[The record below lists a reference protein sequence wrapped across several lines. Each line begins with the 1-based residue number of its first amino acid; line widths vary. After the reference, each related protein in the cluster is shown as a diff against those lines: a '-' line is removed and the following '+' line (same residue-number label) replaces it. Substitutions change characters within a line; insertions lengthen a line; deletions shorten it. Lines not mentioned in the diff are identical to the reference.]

1 MGDPDLVIKKMKMIV
16 YRNNGVNLNSE
27 VLGGY
32 LKQQHNTIIQRLT
45 CTFVYSFNKLT
56 VVVCVYKII

>member
-1 MGDPDLVIKKMKMIV
+1 MGDPDLVIKKMKTIV

-45 CTFVYSFNKLT
+45 CMFVHSFNKLT
-56 VVVCVYKII
+56 IVMRVHKII